1 MSGQPGRAAFLLANA
16 AAEGDMQEQIDQ
28 GRVGRKHGRPLHHHH
43 HHALRG
49 RRALTKQWPDGKGG
63 ANALLWRLFDILR
76 LIQGLHGG
84 VLPDDDEGRS
94 YLHLLA
100 HTIWSGCKEPVMLLR
115 RIVPKVAL
123 WADVNALLDDTAECW
138 ARRPVPYSAR
148 QAGKII
154 KLADDKRTATRAWR
168 LKPVDLSDRQ
178 LAERQRRKRCA
189 RAKKR
194 RRERKLAAASPTVA
208 SIKPT
213 PVLVI
218 EIIAAEGCSRSTA
231 YRRIKAGGEVRVPLT
246 ESRPWI
252 EAGFN
257 CRRTWERHGK
267 PCRKRETR
275 PVASHGKT
283 PTKSG
288 RSSPSCRN
296 SETKRVPDIHLL
308 SSSNECAAP
317 IRIEPIDRPRS
328 RNGGHHMRPERQ
340 GALRTGVCSKIA
352 ARPSAIPLS
361 NEDRD
366 CGADRQRWHSGHS
379 GHSGPQTWGAVS

>member
-1 MSGQPGRAAFLLANA
+1 MLHV
-16 AAEGDMQEQIDQ
+16 QIDH
-28 GRVGRKHGRPLHHHH
+28 GGAGCKHGRPIHH

-49 RRALTKQWPDGKGG
+49 RRAFTKQWSDGKGG
-63 ANALLWRLFDILR
+63 ANALLWRLFDMLR
-76 LIQGLHGG
+76 LIQSLYGG
-84 VLPDDDEGRS
+84 ALPDDDEGRS
-94 YLHLLA
+94 YLHLIA

-115 RIVPKVAL
+115 RIVPKVAP
-123 WADVNALLDDTAECW
+123 WADVDALLDETAERW

-154 KLADDKRTATRAWR
+154 KLTDDERTRARAWR
-168 LKPVDLSDRQ
+168 IKPVDKTDRQ
-178 LAERQRRKRCA
+178 LVERQKRKRRA

-194 RRERKLAAASPTVA
+194 RLERKLAAAPVA
-208 SIKPT
+208 DVKPT
-213 PVLVI
+213 SVLVD
-218 EIIAAEGCSRSTA
+218 EIMAAEGCSRSTA

-275 PVASHGKT
+275 PVAARGKN
-283 PTKSG
+283 PTNSK

-308 SSSNECAAP
+308 SSSNKRAATSSVSRP
-317 IRIEPIDRPRS
+317 APRRRQNLAAEKVYQARAVQTSSGMRAAQSQERPPDKLPPEFHKTDFLSLAPRILHRCDHDPVVHGAIRQRS
-328 RNGGHHMRPERQ
+328 YAWATVE
-340 GALRTGVCSKIA
+340 A
-352 ARPSAIPLS
+352 AR
-361 NEDRD
+361 
-366 CGADRQRWHSGHS
+366 
-379 GHSGPQTWGAVS
+379 